1 MKFTFFILIFSW
13 FFVSGCGPWHTS
25 IAGKIPFFI
34 DRPVPAD
41 SLRAASPDDSLAQIE
56 SVRHWPHS
64 AAAKTGYAVCRTLQ
78 WPFYGA
84 GVLTFFV
91 LDTDDSEEDS
101 DEETGNGR
109 SFKSWLVLVGVGVGF
124 FSTGLLFD
132 FTANELQK
140 H

>member
-1 MKFTFFILIFSW
+1 MKFMFFILLL
-13 FFVSGCGPWHTS
+13 FVSGCGPWHTS
-25 IAGKIPFFI
+25 IAGKIPI
-34 DRPVPAD
+34 IASDTRPIVSED
-41 SLRAASPDDSLAQIE
+41 SARVTNPDDSLAQIE
-56 SVRHWPHS
+56 SVRHWPQS

-91 LDTDDSEEDS
+91 LDTDDNEEDS

-132 FTANELQK
+132 FAANELQK